1 MNTELSLLDEL
12 ALLGLAHAG
21 EKGATVSGLKQK
33 FKAELGS
40 MKPDFALPLDALC
53 NRQMAEKLP
62 RGKGQRAQ
70 YYRVRPAGREIL
82 NQRLGGMAMTG
93 TVWKKNAARLLG
105 LTRLYEIPAAVAATL
120 VKDEALL
127 VWLLAARLGETQRA
141 GTTLKALA
149 ARVAA
154 EELGAASTKPQAL
167 WNALFQRAG
176 TPRAGDR
183 TEAAA
188 SATFAQQVR
197 SAAPRATEGWFG
209 PHKLFIHRA
218 WEAWKVTS
226 GGSDD
231 LPLFKRRLLTALREG
246 ELELTRADF
255 TATLDPA
262 ELERSEIRDG
272 SETFHF
278 MTSERRQD

>member
-21 EKGATVSGLKQK
+21 AKGATASGLKQK
-33 FKAELGS
+33 FKSELGS
-40 MKPDFALPLDALC
+40 MKPDFAVALDALC
-53 NRQMAEKLP
+53 DRKMAEKLP
-62 RGKGQRAQ
+62 RGKGQRSQ
-70 YYRVRPAGREIL
+70 YYRVQPAGREIL
-82 NQRLGGMAMTG
+82 NQRLDGMAMTG

-105 LTRLYEIPAAVAATL
+105 LTRLYEIPAGVAATL

-127 VWLLAARLGETQRA
+127 VWLLAAKLGETHRA

-176 TPRAGDR
+176 TPLPDGR

-188 SATFAQQVR
+188 SASFAQQVR
-197 SAAPRATEGWFG
+197 SAAPSAAEGWFG

-218 WEAWKVTS
+218 WEAWKS
-226 GGSDD
+226 AGGGSDD
-231 LPLFKRRLLTALREG
+231 LPLFKSRLLTAFRAG
-246 ELELTRADF
+246 EID
-255 TATLDPA
+255 
-262 ELERSEIRDG
+262 
-272 SETFHF
+272 
-278 MTSERRQD
+278 